1 VLDIYSRLSL
11 IWRYSY
17 CLVFQGATSA
27 VLAGQGVAMVPR
39 IYVEKELNQ
48 GLLVAPW
55 PDAEQLSKT
64 FCLVKPVETGINEPA
79 LQDFE
84 RWLQAEPMRVT

>member
-1 VLDIYSRLSL
+1 QSGIVLDNPAQGV
-11 IWRYSY
+11 RYD
-17 CLVFQGATSA
+17 LHEMAIAA